1 MLLYGSS
8 PPSPNRWR
16 LPLLLLLLLRRPPPP
31 HPPTQSSSS
40 PLPLCLL
47 WPLDCCVLLLLL
59 AVVAV
64 NCLSFLSS
72 ILLKIDSTAGLKGW
86 LLLFRRQQRSLS
98 SPSALWIM
106 SIGQLLTA
114 VGRAGVRR
122 GRRGGLPSRVKGKA
136 RNFCERTRNLSA
148 SHRPTRHGYDRREEW
163 LVS

>member
-8 PPSPNRWR
+8 PPSPNRRR
-16 LPLLLLLLLRRPPPP
+16 LPLLLLLLLRSPPPP
-31 HPPTQSSSS
+31 PPPTQL
-40 PLPLCLL
+40 PPPLCLL

-59 AVVAV
+59 VVVAV
-64 NCLSFLSS
+64 NRLSLLSS

-86 LLLFRRQQRSLS
+86 LLLFWRQQRSS
-98 SPSALWIM
+98 SSLSALWIM

-122 GRRGGLPSRVKGKA
+122 GRRGGLPSRAEGEA